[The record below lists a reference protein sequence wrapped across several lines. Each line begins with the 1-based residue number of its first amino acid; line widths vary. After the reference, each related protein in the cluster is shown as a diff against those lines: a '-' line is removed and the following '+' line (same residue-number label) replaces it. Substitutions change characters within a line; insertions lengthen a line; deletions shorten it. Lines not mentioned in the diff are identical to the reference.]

1 MFNQFLSITA
11 GRFLEFFVPWMILTH
26 THVPALA
33 TAAMAVIPLSSAL
46 LILPLGQWV
55 GRGSITHLPRLSQLI
70 QGTSFLFLALLM
82 HTGLSVANLLWA
94 IFGTVI
100 VYAQAASVLNL
111 TLSPQLRVVFG
122 RDQMIHLSNYR
133 EGVDAIVT
141 LMAPI
146 AAGIIYSHWH
156 PIGGVFAVGILYAIA
171 AWSLTGIAHVY
182 KRQWVPLEPH
192 TQIKDVGAFHTILHY
207 PLRTLVIVEWV
218 ANFITVGVELDLI
231 LFMAHTL
238 HLSPIQAGTVFSVAG
253 AGDLLAVFALGR
265 WQKSPRFHPE
275 RALIYAFAVLV
286 LGALVL
292 LMAGNCWNI
301 AVGLFV
307 LDGGLAAVFVL
318 ESGIRNMIVPVDR
331 MIKVNSGLT
340 FSAYLVRTLASVLP
354 GLAFS
359 LADGRVFLGMTMAGV
374 FITMGLLYAHRGQLQ
389 HVVQL
394 NRDSSC

>member
-1 MFNQFLSITA
+1 M
-11 GRFLEFFVPWMILTH
+11 GM
-26 THVPALA
+26 
-33 TAAMAVIPLSSAL
+33 
-46 LILPLGQWV
+46 
-55 GRGSITHLPRLSQLI
+55 
-70 QGTSFLFLALLM
+70 
-82 HTGLSVANLLWA
+82 
-94 IFGTVI
+94 
-100 VYAQAASVLNL
+100 
-111 TLSPQLRVVFG
+111 
-122 RDQMIHLSNYR
+122 
-133 EGVDAIVT
+133 
-141 LMAPI
+141 
-146 AAGIIYSHWH
+146 
-156 PIGGVFAVGILYAIA
+156 LYAIA

-182 KRQWVPLEPH
+182 KRQWVPLEPPH

-218 ANFITVGVELDLI
+218 ANFITVGVELNLI

-238 HLSPIQAGTVFSVAG
+238 HLSPIEAGTVFSVAG

-265 WQKSPRFHPE
+265 WQKSPRFHAE

-331 MIKVNSGLT
+331 MVKVNSGLT

-354 GLAFS
+354 GLVFS
-359 LADGRVFLGMTMAGV
+359 LADGRVFLGMIMVGV
-374 FITMGLLYAHRGQLQ
+374 FTTMGVLCAHRSQLQ
-389 HVVQL
+389 HAVQV